1 MKSSYLK
8 VVAKQ
13 EYMTRKADWSH
24 QVTKTFAI
32 AWMTLVLAVTFHAQN
47 VDLINVDMN
56 ADKTENGFLIVL
68 NLMEYPDQ

>member
-13 EYMTRKADWSH
+13 EYMTRKEDWSH

-32 AWMTLVLAVTFHAQN
+32 AWMTLVLAVIFHAQN
-47 VDLINVDMN
+47 ADLTNVDMN
-56 ADKTENGFLIVL
+56 ADKTENGYLIVL

>member
-8 VVAKQ
+8 VVAKH
-13 EYMTRKADWSH
+13 EYMTKKADWSH

-32 AWMTLVLAVTFHAQN
+32 AWMTPVLAVTFHAQN
-47 VDLINVDMN
+47 ADLTNVDMN
-56 ADKTENGFLIVL
+56 ADKTENGYLIVL

>member
-24 QVTKTFAI
+24 QGTKTFAI
-32 AWMTLVLAVTFHAQN
+32 AWMTPVLAVTFHAQN
-47 VDLINVDMN
+47 ADLINVDMH
-56 ADKTENGFLIVL
+56 ADKTENGYLIVL